1 MAGQKSRITAQALV
15 ENYLHS
21 LYRYA
26 YRLTSSAVDAEDLV
40 QETFLIAAEKIDQ
53 LREPD
58 LALAWLIKILRSCR
72 ARQGRRALPI
82 STVDVDDIAQ
92 VAPGTPGIT
101 DEIDRDRVIAVME
114 SLPDEFREPL
124 LLFYF
129 EEMRYREIA
138 EALGVPIGTV
148 MSRIARGKAFLRD
161 RLLPEHAV
169 ERDQPEPWA
178 DRK

>member
-1 MAGQKSRITAQALV
+1 
-15 ENYLHS
+15 
-21 LYRYA
+21 
-26 YRLTSSAVDAEDLV
+26 
-40 QETFLIAAEKIDQ
+40 
-53 LREPD
+53 
-58 LALAWLIKILRSCR
+58 
-72 ARQGRRALPI
+72 
-82 STVDVDDIAQ
+82 VDVDDIAQ
-92 VAPGTPGIT
+92 VEPGTPGIT

-138 EALGVPIGTV
+138 EALAVPIGTV

-161 RLLPEHAV
+161 KLLPEHAA

-178 DRK
+178 DRR